1 MKKKVV
7 RQAMA
12 VFLAVAM
19 IAEPLSVPVFA
30 VEDTLAISEGS
41 DALSDNPIVEDD
53 VDGLFGV
60 ALEDPQNVSDIIVD
74 DLLLTEKEEG
84 TEPPIDETEK
94 DAEDISVSVSENST
108 VSDNSLSE
116 NSVSENSVSE
126 NSVSDNSID
135 DISLSENVI
144 SENEISIDEVILEDD
159 AIVSI
164 NADGTSDNGSS
175 YDAIN
180 INGTP
185 GTPEITAVVSKDEKT
200 ATVTISVPVGYIC
213 YTLNGKN
220 PGYKDG
226 MPLSGTTCER
236 KTSCSFKIQG
246 KSEYTILAMNVTP
259 NGKSSKVAKK
269 VVVLEPNI
277 SKLAVDGPTRVV
289 PGKSVAYTAKATPS
303 YRIPKNLV
311 WSLDFPSGSII
322 QEYVTINSKSGKVSV
337 KKNSITTS
345 AITLSNNP
353 IFYVYATAVEEGTVI
368 KSGKYTV
375 TLAAVASVRSM
386 KFYNK
391 AITLSRGK
399 SDKTYKKTD
408 EAYRGK
414 HSTGLI
420 IYSPNDDDPMSD
432 TDIANNIVFS
442 SSDESVATVDK
453 YGNITAKKS
462 GKTKITA
469 VSDDRLK
476 KTSMEVTVIQEITSN
491 PSINSLGNRFMIAS
505 GKKMQLSASGSPS
518 DAKMNISW
526 GVSPAGYGV
535 TINKKGLVSV
545 SKKAQSGKYSITA
558 YDSISKKEGKRDI
571 TVVTTQVTKINMSA
585 DAKNLLLSRTGKNN
599 SATYSVFFDNNCSEY
614 AVTTNKPGIV
624 NVSAQDIKGKGCKV
638 TVKAT
643 GYASGTAKVTVTATD
658 GSNKSVTSTISVI
671 NEDFTLELTQQKNIS
686 EMYTGT
692 SVSLKGSVYNS
703 NRKKISQ
710 KLSWGISPAGQGV
723 TVNGSGKISAS
734 KNAKGGKYTV
744 YCSINNQLQCASYEM
759 TVNPRCTQI
768 MVGNDYDPK
777 TNKLTNVYSV
787 GLNSS
792 PSSKLEFYNGTTKIA
807 YKPVN
812 SQNPVSIKNSK
823 SNVAGATISYKNGN
837 YYLTLSGRSKGTT
850 QITLTANDGSKTTRK
865 FKVNV
870 E

>member
-7 RQAMA
+7 RQAMT

-30 VEDTLAISEGS
+30 VEDTQVISEGI
-41 DALSDNPIVEDD
+41 DALSDNPIIED
-53 VDGLFGV
+53 VDDGIRDE

-74 DLLLTEKEEG
+74 DLSLTEKEE
-84 TEPPIDETEK
+84 TEHPADETEK
-94 DAEDISVSVSENST
+94 SAEDISVSVSENST
-108 VSDNSLSE
+108 VSDNTLSE

-144 SENEISIDEVILEDD
+144 SENEIGIDDVILDD
-159 AIVSI
+159 EAIVSV
-164 NADGTSDNGSS
+164 NADGISDVGSVV
-175 YDAIN
+175 DAN
-180 INGTP
+180 NSNGTP

-277 SKLAVDGPTRVV
+277 TKLGIDGPTRVV
-289 PGKSVAYTAKATPS
+289 PGKTAAYTAKTTPS
-303 YRIPKNLV
+303 YRKPKNLE
-311 WSLDFPSGSII
+311 WSLDFPNGSAI
-322 QEYVTINSKSGKVSV
+322 QEYVTINSKSGKVTV
-337 KKNSITTS
+337 KKNNITTS
-345 AITLSNNP
+345 AITLCNNP
-353 IFYVYATAVEEGTVI
+353 IFYVYTTAIEEGTVI

-386 KFYNK
+386 KFNNK
-391 AITLSRGK
+391 SITLNRGK

-408 EAYRGK
+408 DAYRGK
-414 HSTGLI
+414 FSSGLI

-442 SSDESVATVDK
+442 SSDDSVATVDK
-453 YGNITAKKS
+453 YGNITAKKA
-462 GKTKITA
+462 GKAKITA

-476 KTSMEVTVIQEITSN
+476 KASMIVTVIQEITSN
-491 PSINSLGNRFMIAS
+491 PTINSLGNRFVIAT
-505 GKKMQLSASGSPS
+505 GKKMQLSASGSPQ
-518 DAKMNISW
+518 DAKMSISW
-526 GVSPAGYGV
+526 NVSPAGYGV
-535 TINKKGLVSV
+535 TVNKKGLVSV
-545 SKKAQSGKYSITA
+545 SKKASAGKYTITA
-558 YDSISKKEGKRDI
+558 YDSISKKEGRKDV
-571 TVVTTQVTKINMSA
+571 TVVTSQVTKINMSE
-585 DAKNLLLSRTGKNN
+585 DAKNLLISRTGNN
-599 SATYSVFFDNNCSEY
+599 NTATYSVFFDNNCTEY
-614 AVTTNKPGIV
+614 AVTTNKPGLV
-624 NVSAQDIKGKGCKV
+624 SVSAKDIKGKGCKV

-671 NEDFTLELTQQKNIS
+671 NEDFSIELTQSKNIK

-692 SVSLKGSVYNS
+692 SVTLTGTVYNS
-703 NRKKISQ
+703 NRKKISR
-710 KLSWGISPAGQGV
+710 KVSWGISPAGQGV
-723 TVNGSGKISAS
+723 TVSGGGKVSAS

-744 YCSINNQLQCASYEM
+744 FCSINDQLQCASYEM

-777 TNKLTNVYSV
+777 TNKITSVYSV

-792 PSSKLEFYNGTTKIA
+792 PSSKLEFYNGMTKIA
-807 YKPVN
+807 FKPVD
-812 SQNPVSIKNSK
+812 SQNPVKIKNTK

-850 QITLTANDGSKTTRK
+850 QITLTANDGSKTTRT